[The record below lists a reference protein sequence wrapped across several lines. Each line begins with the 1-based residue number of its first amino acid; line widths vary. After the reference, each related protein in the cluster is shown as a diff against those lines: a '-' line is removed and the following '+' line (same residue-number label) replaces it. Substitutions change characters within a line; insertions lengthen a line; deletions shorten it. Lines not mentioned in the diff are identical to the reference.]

1 MAQKLF
7 LLVPPPGSAIPKYV
21 TTVDANGASV
31 FSDGIPSRPP
41 TAPCLPISS
50 TIDLA
55 DRLLT
60 SGNELVLS
68 ERAVSVLTSHRMDS
82 RLIRCPVTITS
93 KEVQTDNWPAFQ
105 LWYSCGRHDVLH
117 KDARTRTIKGHVLS
131 VFDWVIDSSVIPPF
145 DLFLAPTNSWIAT
158 ERLVD
163 AIFDARLSGFGFA
176 AIPCLGQ

>member
-7 LLVPPPGSAIPKYV
+7 MLVPPPGSAIPQYV
-21 TTVDANGASV
+21 TTVDANGTSM
-31 FSDGIPSRPP
+31 FSNGIPSSPP
-41 TAPCLPISS
+41 TAPCLPIVSG
-50 TIDLA
+50 IELA

-68 ERAVSVLTSHRMDS
+68 ERAFSVLASHRMDS
-82 RLIRCPVTITS
+82 QLVRCPLTLTS

-105 LWYSCGRHDVLH
+105 LWYSSGKHDVLH

-131 VFDWVIDSSVIPPF
+131 VFDWVIDCGAIPPF
-145 DLFLAPTNSWIAT
+145 DLFLAPTNRWIAT

-176 AIPCLGQ
+176 AIPCLA